1 MDYYHLIWLLQ
12 TSLDSALDEKKS
24 FSKAVESLK
33 ANTARVEQNFKQMK
47 QELTARNIKV
57 TCSPEV
63 SLSRYVTH
71 IYLIVLLSAQAQP
84 SSENQC

>member
-1 MDYYHLIWLLQ
+1 MRIIIFSWLLQ
-12 TSLDSALDEKKS
+12 TSLDSALEEKKS

-57 TCSPEV
+57 TCSLEV
-63 SLSRYVTH
+63 ALSQLRVWTH
-71 IYLIVLLSAQAQP
+71 
-84 SSENQC
+84 

>member
-1 MDYYHLIWLLQ
+1 MDFYFLLWLFQ
-12 TSLDSALDEKKS
+12 TSLDSALEEKKS

-57 TCSPEV
+57 TCSLEV
-63 SLSRYVTH
+63 ALSQLRVWTH
-71 IYLIVLLSAQAQP
+71 
-84 SSENQC
+84 

>member
-1 MDYYHLIWLLQ
+1 MWLLQ
-12 TSLDSALDEKKS
+12 TSLDSALEEKKS

-57 TCSPEV
+57 TCSLEV
-63 SLSRYVTH
+63 A
-71 IYLIVLLSAQAQP
+71 LSAESLDSL
-84 SSENQC
+84 SSENQS